1 MKNTVSFDPK
11 HPKPLMNYNILDIG
25 CGGGIFCEPLC
36 KLGANIVGIDT
47 NEKAVKIAKLH
58 AKGNGLNI
66 KYHVTDIENFKS
78 EVKFDIICAM
88 EVLEHINNIEFF
100 VKKTK
105 KLLREDACFLGST
118 INKTPLSYVK
128 AICLAEK
135 IFKLL
140 PENTHDW
147 NKFVSPNTVKTIL
160 ASNGFKE
167 IDFQGTNYN
176 PIISKWSYINS
187 LDTNYFFRARNE
199 S

>member
-1 MKNTVSFDPK
+1 MSDFELSVYKKELIFSEIGLKISKARKLSRKKIDTVSK
-11 HPKPLMNYNILDIG
+11 ILKIKTSNLLAIE
-25 CGGGIFCEPLC
+25 GGQYTSFSDEVYL
-36 KLGANIVGIDT
+36 
-47 NEKAVKIAKLH
+47 
-58 AKGNGLNI
+58 KGFI
-66 KYHVTDIENFKS
+66 KCY
-78 EVKFDIICAM
+78 AGY
-88 EVLEHINNIEFF
+88 
-100 VKKTK
+100 
-105 KLLREDACFLGST
+105 LGST